1 MADLSGLS
9 ALLDWRQML
18 SAFAIYISLSFLFVF
33 TGFLTAKKHSKL
45 SLLFII
51 LLTAL
56 GITVLLKYTGFF
68 NYAFASAILIY
79 CAIAVWAWITNNKIL
94 KIIRMILAGLIAA
107 FTLYITFCF
116 FIGLMNA
123 IAYSIK

>member
-45 SLLFII
+45 ALLFII

-56 GITVLLKYTGFF
+56 GIAVLLKYTGFF
-68 NYAFASAILIY
+68 NYAFSSAILIY
-79 CAIAVWAWITNNKIL
+79 CAIAVSAWITNNKIL
-94 KIIRMILAGLIAA
+94 KNIRMILAGLIAA

>member
-79 CAIAVWAWITNNKIL
+79 CAIAVSAWITNNKIL
-94 KIIRMILAGLIAA
+94 KIIRMILGGLNAA
-107 FTLYITFCF
+107 FTLYLSFCF
-116 FIGLMNA
+116 SLT
-123 IAYSIK
+123 YS

>member
-18 SAFAIYISLSFLFVF
+18 SAFAIYLSLSFLFIF
-33 TGFLTAKKHSKL
+33 TGFLTTKKHSKI

-51 LLTAL
+51 LLAAF
-56 GITVLLKYTGFF
+56 GIACLLKYTGFF

-79 CAIAVWAWITNNKIL
+79 CAIAVLAWITNNKL
-94 KIIRMILAGLIAA
+94 PKIIRMILAGLIAA
-107 FTLYITFCF
+107 FTLYLAFLF

>member
-18 SAFAIYISLSFLFVF
+18 SAFAIYISLSFLFIF
-33 TGFLTAKKHSKL
+33 TGFLTTKKHSKT

-51 LLTAL
+51 LLAAF
-56 GITVLLKYTGFF
+56 GIAVLLKYTGFF

-79 CAIAVWAWITNNKIL
+79 CAVAVSEWITNNKIF
-94 KIIRMILAGLIAA
+94 KIIRMIIAGLTSA
-107 FTLYITFCF
+107 FTLYVAFMF